1 MVKWE
6 GKLAKNAESLRYLK
20 EKGRK
25 CSRIGID
32 SLLLMIFIFDEFLI
46 GLELETRLSE
56 SSVE

>member
-6 GKLAKNAESLRYLK
+6 GKLAKNAKSLRYLK

-32 SLLLMIFIFDEFLI
+32 SLFLMIFCISS
-46 GLELETRLSE
+46 LELETRLSE